1 MVVFLICGFILI
13 ALALIGREWLLN
25 KERRR
30 LFELFDHMGREGAS
44 EDEWQAHKAF
54 VFDVGNAFLSSY
66 LPLVH
71 ANVDRPFTA
80 QEREWQLHRRGRYV
94 EFNLVWD
101 RGTRFGLVSN
111 GRTESILMSLPPE
124 VRWP

>member
-1 MVVFLICGFILI
+1 
-13 ALALIGREWLLN
+13 
-25 KERRR
+25 
-30 LFELFDHMGREGAS
+30 MGRGGAS
-44 EDEWQAHKAF
+44 ADEWQAHKAF

-101 RGTRFGLVSN
+101 RGTRLGLVSN
-111 GRTESILMSLPPE
+111 GCWSHKPRVLALTGP
-124 VRWP
+124 WANCG